1 MDSAKGRNVQ
11 TVVNFEK
18 VNARVSQENL
28 SEYRNLYREM
38 CESASFRLS
47 GRYVAREVEMAADDN
62 PLKLRV
68 YRPDGYGQFPI
79 VVFFHGG
86 GWIGGD
92 TDTCASLCQVL
103 ADVANVV
110 VVAPNYRL
118 APEWGISAPFE
129 DACRAFDWAVANAAD
144 IDGDAEVVAVA
155 GEGTGA
161 YLAAFVVQRALSM
174 GQTLPVLQ
182 LLIDPEFSNWSFH
195 ELFKPPF
202 ASIADAVAFLSG
214 SEWWSG
220 ESNQFVESLSGEDRV
235 ALGIEQGP
243 PVTLVIGGANALE
256 DVYLNKFVKDL
267 AGKGG
272 AVGMKFYSEDRQ
284 GFVCPYGEEGNNGGV
299 ALRYAARMLR
309 YSLRQGW
316 DPLLGLER

>member
-11 TVVNFEK
+11 TAINFEK
-18 VNARVSQENL
+18 VNAQVSLENL
-28 SEYRNLYREM
+28 PEYRNAYREM
-38 CESASFRLS
+38 CEGASFRLS
-47 GRYVAREVEMAADDN
+47 GRYVAREVEVAAGES

-92 TDTCASLCQVL
+92 ADTCASLCQVL

-118 APEWGISAPFE
+118 APESGISAPFE
-129 DACRAFDWAVANAAD
+129 DACRAFDWAVSNAAD

-161 YLAAFVVQRALSM
+161 YLAAFIVQRALSL
-174 GQTLPVLQ
+174 GQTLPTLQ
-182 LLIDPEFSNWSFH
+182 LLIDPEFTNWSFH

-202 ASIADAVAFLSG
+202 ASIADAVAFLSD

-220 ESNQFVESLSGEDRV
+220 ESNQFVESLSGEDRA

-243 PVTLVIGGANALE
+243 PVTLVIGGANALN
-256 DVYLNKFVKDL
+256 DAYLKEFMRDL
-267 AGKGG
+267 AVRGG

-284 GFVCPYGEEGNNGGV
+284 GFVSPYGEDNNNGGV